1 MMDLGA
7 DLPVTLVIKAPN
19 QRVGDQTVE
28 CMLGWTV
35 RKLKQHLTNVY
46 PSKPKENHQKLI
58 YSGKLLTDD
67 LTLKEVL
74 RQFEDG
80 SNKHTVHLVCAS
92 SPQSSDTRRK
102 DHSQSSPAPSS
113 SSTPHNS
120 HSRESSSSSGIS
132 EIDGIRYQDIS
143 EYMRLRRRGQ
153 GQGQGSPS
161 QSTTSMPSTQSQQS
175 QNVFNPYLG
184 QFPQGFGSYPG
195 GVIPPEAAMM
205 FSGSPASGMAYSPE
219 QYVWMQQMYA
229 QYMAQYMQYYQ
240 QGVYPTPP
248 GTPATPTA
256 DQPANQNVADQQD
269 PQMNAGGGDI
279 DDDEEFGQ
287 RDWLDY
293 VYTFCR
299 FMVLMGI
306 VYFYSNFAR
315 FFLVFAFF
323 FLVYLYQTG
332 WFRFRRQRQQEP
344 EREPEDRNQQQQQQ
358 TPQNNTEAQEN
369 TETDTNTESTDN
381 STEPPPPPPEPE
393 GPGAIKVVWTFFST
407 FFTSLIPSPPPAVN
421 AN

>member
-1 MMDLGA
+1 MMMDLAA

-35 RKLKQHLTNVY
+35 RKLKQHLTTVY
-46 PSKPKENHQKLI
+46 PSQPKENHQKLI
-58 YSGKLLTDD
+58 YSGKLLADH

-92 SPQSSDTRRK
+92 S
-102 DHSQSSPAPSS
+102 QSSPVPSNSRSS
-113 SSTPHNS
+113 SSPQN

-132 EIDGIRYQDIS
+132 EVDGIRYQDIS
-143 EYMRLRRRGQ
+143 EIMGLRRRGQ
-153 GQGQGSPS
+153 GHASPTPS
-161 QSTTSMPSTQSQQS
+161 QSTSSTQSQHS
-175 QNVFNPYLG
+175 QNVFSPYMG

-205 FSGSPASGMAYSPE
+205 FTGSPTSGMVYSPE
-219 QYVWMQQMYA
+219 QYLWMQQMYA

-240 QGVYPTPP
+240 QGMYPTPP
-248 GTPATPTA
+248 STPATPTT
-256 DQPANQNVADQQD
+256 DQPANQNAADQQD
-269 PQMNAGGGDI
+269 PPMNAGGDV
-279 DDDEEFGQ
+279 DDEEFGQ

-306 VYFYSNFAR
+306 VYFYSNFTR
-315 FFLVFAFF
+315 FFFVFALFF
-323 FLVYLYQTG
+323 FVYLYQTG
-332 WFRFRRQRQQEP
+332 WFRFRRHRQEEP
-344 EREPEDRNQQQQQQ
+344 EQQQEDRNQQQQQE
-358 TPQNNTEAQEN
+358 TPQNNTESQET
-369 TETDTNTESTDN
+369 TETTEANTESTDN
-381 STEPPPPPPEPE
+381 TTEPPPPPPEPA
-393 GPGAIKVVWTFFST
+393 GPGVIKVVWTFFST
-407 FFTSLIPSPPPAVN
+407 FFTSLIPQPPPAVN